1 MGPSEKSPEK
11 NSILTDSEREFL
23 LKSEE
28 KRDELKENTRNKKWS
43 RLKKRVFAGLWD
55 FGLLFSQ
62 IDSDRLKKWYDGP
75 EPHPRDRENP
85 SYVSLEGVAEH
96 AANVVAFLYRFLP
109 YPVFL
114 RALEAGIYRAER
126 HSEDRRMITVNVD
139 PNAIERVYAPTEE
152 NADIYDED
160 EIITKIQNGEE
171 LTQLERMAWKN
182 MVEYELPNKRGELDL
197 YDAKRHDG
205 PD

>member
-1 MGPSEKSPEK
+1 MGPSDDFPEK
-11 NSILTDSEREFL
+11 DSILTDSEREFL

-28 KRDELKENTRNKKWS
+28 ERDELKQNTRYKKWS
-43 RLKKRVFAGLWD
+43 RLKERVFAGLWD

-85 SYVSLEGVAEH
+85 SHVSLEGVAEH
-96 AANVVAFLYRFLP
+96 AANVVAFLYRLLP
-109 YPVFL
+109 YPIFL

-126 HSEDRRMITVNVD
+126 HGEDRRMITVNVD
-139 PNAIERVYAPTEE
+139 PDAIERVYAPTEE

-160 EIITKIQNGEE
+160 KIRTKIQKGED
-171 LTQLERMAWKN
+171 LTELERIAWKN
-182 MVEYELPNKRGELDL
+182 MVEYEVPTKRGEQGL
-197 YDAKRHDG
+197 YDAKRDDG